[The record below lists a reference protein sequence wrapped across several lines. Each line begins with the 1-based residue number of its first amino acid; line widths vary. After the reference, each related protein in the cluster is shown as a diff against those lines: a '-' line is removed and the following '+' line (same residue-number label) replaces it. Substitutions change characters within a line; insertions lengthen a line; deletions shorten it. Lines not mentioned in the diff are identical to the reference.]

1 MDSLLFLFHPA
12 SPGASGCSGSK
23 GHDLGL
29 RNCLFPLDEFD
40 PREDVRVRLGDHL
53 LHPGMPSFYVVVGS
67 RLVLV
72 EVVAVNRRKI
82 PVDPGGTKVVHQ
94 LIYSRDVWG
103 FLLYRKPC
111 WSDVRQWEK
120 CH

>member
-29 RNCLFPLDEFD
+29 RDCLFPLDEFD
-40 PREDVRVRLGDHL
+40 PRGDVRVRLGDHL

-72 EVVAVNRRKI
+72 EVVSVNRRKI
-82 PVDPGGTKVVHQ
+82 GFGISRIGGHLHHLGSWYRCTPQ
-94 LIYSRDVWG
+94 SEG
-103 FLLYRKPC
+103 SFLLG
-111 WSDVRQWEK
+111 
-120 CH
+120 